1 MIRVVLADDHPVVR
15 AGTRTMLAQNEDIE
29 IVGEAK
35 NADEALQLVIA
46 TQPDVLLLD
55 AVLPGKRTKRL
66 MRTLHEQQPALRI
79 LILSAYKDA
88 DLVMGLLREGA
99 RGYLLKEESMNTIAR
114 AIRDVMDGKK
124 IFSTDIIELLQQ
136 AALGDKETTDE
147 KRAMATL
154 TEREREVLALMV
166 KGMNNAAIA
175 KQLYIS
181 ERTVKYHIGNIYG
194 KLGVENRTEAVLL
207 ALKYPA

>member
-136 AALGDKETTDE
+136 AALGDKEATDE